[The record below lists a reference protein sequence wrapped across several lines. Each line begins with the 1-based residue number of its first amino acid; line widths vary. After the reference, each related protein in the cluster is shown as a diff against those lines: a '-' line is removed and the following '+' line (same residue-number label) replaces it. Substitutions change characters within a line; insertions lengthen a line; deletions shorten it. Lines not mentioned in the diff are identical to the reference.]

1 MSCLDNNNEKN
12 ISFFFWFFLKP
23 NDMDIKRDM
32 DVVVWGFI
40 LVISFF
46 ILKESLLISRRL

>member
-12 ISFFFWFFLKP
+12 ISVFFWFFLKP

-32 DVVVWGFI
+32 EDRKSVV
-40 LVISFF
+40 
-46 ILKESLLISRRL
+46 